1 MKYIKCIF
9 LILVC
14 GFICIYTDRL
24 IKYSVSNNTILDE
37 IDNYASRVDRNC
49 IEGSINEDGIIL
61 GYNGLVVDKMKSFSN
76 MKGGLFNEDK
86 LVFKEDVCILNRN
99 DNLDKY
105 IISGN
110 IYEMKVSIVIDVVN
124 HKYYKKM
131 INIFDNY
138 GLEYN
143 LMVNDYYEGDNVNLI
158 YKGNNI
164 SYYEGVIC
172 VYYEE
177 DILKECER
185 YGFNSIRMTNY
196 IDGNLF
202 LNIKKIL
209 NKGNIIFIKESYNNL
224 NELAITLNYIKS
236 RGYDIVSVNELLS

>member
-1 MKYIKCIF
+1 
-9 LILVC
+9 
-14 GFICIYTDRL
+14 L

-196 IDGNLF
+196 IDGDLF

>member
-1 MKYIKCIF
+1 MKYFKYIL
-9 LILVC
+9 LILFC

-24 IKYSVSNNTILDE
+24 IKYSISNNTILDE
-37 IDNYASRVDRNC
+37 IDNYANKVDRHC
-49 IEGSINEDGIIL
+49 IEGSISDDGIIL
-61 GYNGLVVDKMKSFSN
+61 GYNGLIVDKMKSFSN
-76 MKGGLFNEDK
+76 MKGGLFNKEK
-86 LVFKEDVCILNRN
+86 LVFKEDVCILNRS

-110 IYEMKVSIVIDVVN
+110 VHEMNVSIVIDVIN
-124 HKYYKKM
+124 HKYYEKM
-131 INIFDNY
+131 ISIFEEY

-143 LMVNDYYEGDNVNLI
+143 LMVNDYYEGDNINLI
-158 YKGNNI
+158 YKGNNV

-185 YGFNSIRMTNY
+185 HGFNSIKMSNY
-196 IDGNLF
+196 IDSDLF
-202 LNIKKIL
+202 LNIKKFL

-224 NELAITLNYIKS
+224 NELGITLNYIKS

>member
-49 IEGSINEDGIIL
+49 IEGSINENGIIL

-196 IDGNLF
+196 IDGDLF